1 MLLNVERDEVHDVT
15 PRAPARMGVGSPEG
29 VPPRDGPP
37 EARVGRGVALIVVGA
52 ALIAFAFALVGPPE
66 DLSLGIR
73 DFRAAHSLGVVPRS
87 SLGDVVPAS
96 TRPAA
101 CAHDPAHAPAM
112 SASERETVLKY
123 VRAKFE
129 GATWKDGEAK
139 YLEWGGG
146 GSTSAFG
153 THAGLVR
160 TVEHVASRCDEIR
173 EWPEMRCMR
182 DVGAWELFC
191 HDPGVALGERGL
203 PDSAKTSPD
212 AFSEAMRPYTQGPGR
227 FAPASYDVVLI
238 DGRLRAGC
246 AWSALP
252 YLTRDSVVL
261 WHDYDDD
268 AWDKT
273 PGRGARWNQDRL
285 ANDPVPGEWRRMYHR
300 AAARLFDKVEHVGT
314 LAVFRLKPA
323 VAQQFRWLE

>member
-15 PRAPARMGVGSPEG
+15 PRAPARMGVGSPDG

-66 DLSLGIR
+66 NLSLGIR
-73 DFRAAHSLGVVPRS
+73 DFRAAHILGVVPRS

-123 VRAKFE
+123 VRGKFE

-160 TVEHVASRCDEIR
+160 TVEHVASWCDEIR

-191 HDPGVALGERGL
+191 HDPGVALGEWGR
-203 PDSAKTSPD
+203 PDTAKTSPD
-212 AFSEAMRPYTQGPGR
+212 AFSEAMRPYMQGPGR
-227 FAPASYDVVLI
+227 FAPTSYDVVLI

-261 WHDYDDD
+261 WHDYDGD
-268 AWDKT
+268 AWDKL

-285 ANDPVPGEWRRMYHR
+285 ANDPVPGEWRRMYNR
-300 AAARLFDKVEHVGT
+300 AAARLFDKV
-314 LAVFRLKPA
+314 
-323 VAQQFRWLE
+323 AQQFRWLE

>member
-1 MLLNVERDEVHDVT
+1 M
-15 PRAPARMGVGSPEG
+15 GSPDG
-29 VPPRDGPP
+29 VSPRDVPPA
-37 EARVGRGVALIVVGA
+37 ARVGRGVALIVLGA
-52 ALIAFAFALVGPPE
+52 ALMAFAYAVVGPSE

-73 DFRAAHSLGVVPRS
+73 TFGAAYGLGVVPKS
-87 SLGDVVPAS
+87 SRGDVVPAS

-112 SASERETVLKY
+112 SASERDTVLKY
-123 VRAKFE
+123 VRGQFE

-160 TVEHVASRCDEIR
+160 TVEHVASWCDEIR

-191 HDPGVALGERGL
+191 HDPGVALGEWGR
-203 PDSAKTSPD
+203 PDTAKTSPD
-212 AFSEAMRPYTQGPGR
+212 AFSEAMRPYVQGPGR
-227 FAPASYDVVLI
+227 FSPTSYDVVLI
-238 DGRLRAGC
+238 DGRLRTGC

-252 YLTRDSVVL
+252 YLTRDSVIL
-261 WHDYDDD
+261 WHDYDRD
-268 AWDKT
+268 AWDKL
-273 PGRGARWNQDRL
+273 PGRNARWNQDQL
-285 ANDPVPGEWRRMYHR
+285 VSDPVPGEWRRMYNR